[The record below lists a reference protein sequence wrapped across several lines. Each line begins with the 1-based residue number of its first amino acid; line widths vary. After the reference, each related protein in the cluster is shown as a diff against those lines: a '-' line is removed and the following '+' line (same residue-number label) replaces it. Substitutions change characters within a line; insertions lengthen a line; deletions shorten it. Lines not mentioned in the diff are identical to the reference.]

1 MCRGKHGGS
10 GLSILRQGSEHL
22 VQTLGNR
29 NAVRKAPVVLIE
41 GLPLAAS
48 WRQRL
53 QILDHPGEALGLF
66 RNRIGVG
73 SRVIKSAPGLL
84 PDVEGLS
91 DGREF
96 HERTCMIVQKL
107 ELIGG
112 LQKRLMRMLPMYVNE
127 RFAEFPQLGS
137 RHRDAVHPGAGASLD
152 VDRPADHQH
161 VVARFKLVGRKPF
174 SGALRRLKLR
184 HDVRALSTL
193 TDDAGIR
200 PTTKN
205 QLQGIDENGLAGAG
219 FTRQDCKAPPD
230 IQTQGLDD
238 HKVSKTQGSQH
249 EGVSP
254 EAVLKEL
261 LYQLPEEFVR
271 LFTLVGMKFHLS
283 LRRSRSK

>member
-41 GLPLAAS
+41 GLPFAAS

-73 SRVIKSAPGLL
+73 SRVIKSAASLL

-96 HERTCMIVQKL
+96 HGRVCMIVQKL

-112 LQKRLMRMLPMYVNE
+112 LQK
-127 RFAEFPQLGS
+127 
-137 RHRDAVHPGAGASLD
+137 
-152 VDRPADHQH
+152 
-161 VVARFKLVGRKPF
+161 
-174 SGALRRLKLR
+174 
-184 HDVRALSTL
+184 
-193 TDDAGIR
+193 
-200 PTTKN
+200 
-205 QLQGIDENGLAGAG
+205 
-219 FTRQDCKAPPD
+219 
-230 IQTQGLDD
+230 
-238 HKVSKTQGSQH
+238 
-249 EGVSP
+249 
-254 EAVLKEL
+254 
-261 LYQLPEEFVR
+261 
-271 LFTLVGMKFHLS
+271 
-283 LRRSRSK
+283 

>member
-1 MCRGKHGGS
+1 M
-10 GLSILRQGSEHL
+10 
-22 VQTLGNR
+22 
-29 NAVRKAPVVLIE
+29 RKAPVVLIE
-41 GLPLAAS
+41 GLPFAAS

-66 RNRIGVG
+66 RNCIGVG
-73 SRVIKSAPGLL
+73 RRVIKSAAGLL

-96 HERTCMIVQKL
+96 HGRTSMIVQKL

-137 RHRDAVHPGAGASLD
+137 RHRDAVHPGAGAALD

-184 HDVRALSTL
+184 HDVRALSAL

-200 PTTKN
+200 PTAEN
-205 QLQGIDENGLAGAG
+205 QLQSVDENGLARAG
-219 FTRQDCKAPPD
+219 FTRQDVKAPPD
-230 IQTQGLDD
+230 IQAQGLNN

>member
-1 MCRGKHGGS
+1 
-10 GLSILRQGSEHL
+10 
-22 VQTLGNR
+22 
-29 NAVRKAPVVLIE
+29 
-41 GLPLAAS
+41 
-48 WRQRL
+48 
-53 QILDHPGEALGLF
+53 
-66 RNRIGVG
+66 
-73 SRVIKSAPGLL
+73 
-84 PDVEGLS
+84 
-91 DGREF
+91 
-96 HERTCMIVQKL
+96 MIVQKL

-112 LQKRLMRMLPMYVNE
+112 LPEAYLMRMLPMYVNQ

-205 QLQGIDENGLAGAG
+205 QLQGVDENGLADG
-219 FTRQDCKAPPD
+219 FTRQDCKAPPQD

-249 EGVSP
+249 EGVSSGSSI
-254 EAVLKEL
+254 EGA
-261 LYQLPEEFVR
+261 YQLPEEFVR

-283 LRRSRSK
+283 LRRSS